1 MRLLPKILTPT
12 AWLLFLMI
20 VAASSANAQMRY
32 PSIEEAWDGT
42 DYRALIQRVE
52 TDGLALP
59 TLADAAT
66 KPVFERMV
74 RSDNI
79 PLRAGLDPKL
89 AVTIRFQKLDSALPA
104 LHRLVALYA
113 SETEKGK
120 PYTTELATLM
130 IYEVKVSGALLDLH
144 ESYVSALPRDKR
156 YQANINILE
165 QMKSD
170 ARQLYSRLVG
180 SAIATGTYFKPDL
193 LAMTRGALE
202 RLPSYLPVFTSE
214 DRQGLVQKLTQQ
226 IATTTD
232 QEVKAA
238 LTELRDG
245 IKHRRIP
252 A

>member
-1 MRLLPKILTPT
+1 MRQVPKILTSA

-20 VAASSANAQMRY
+20 VAVSSANAQKRY
-32 PSIEEAWDGT
+32 PAIEDPWDGT

-74 RSDNI
+74 RADNI

-120 PYTTELATLM
+120 PYASELAQLM

-144 ESYVSALPRDKR
+144 EAYISGLPRDKR
-156 YQANINILE
+156 YQTNINILD

-170 ARQLYSRLVG
+170 ARQLYSRLVHG
-180 SAIATGTYFKPDL
+180 EIAKSTYSKPDL
-193 LAMTRGALE
+193 LAMTRGAIE
-202 RLPSYLPVFTSE
+202 KLPSYLPIFTDE
-214 DRQGLVQKLTQQ
+214 DRRGLVEKLTQQ

-232 QEVKAA
+232 QELKAA
-238 LTELRDG
+238 LSELRDG

>member
-20 VAASSANAQMRY
+20 VAASSANAQKRY

-180 SAIATGTYFKPDL
+180 SAIATGTYSKPDL

-202 RLPSYLPVFTSE
+202 RLPSYLPVFTNE

>member
-1 MRLLPKILTPT
+1 MRHVPKILAPT

-20 VAASSANAQMRY
+20 VAVSSANAQKRY
-32 PSIEEAWDGT
+32 PAIEDPWDGT

-52 TDGLALP
+52 SDGLALP

-74 RSDNI
+74 RADNI

-113 SETEKGK
+113 NETEKGK
-120 PYTTELATLM
+120 PYASELAQLM

-170 ARQLYSRLVG
+170 ARQLYFRLVQG
-180 SAIATGTYFKPDL
+180 VIATRPYSKADL
-193 LAMTRGALE
+193 LVMTKGAFE
-202 RLPSYLPVFTSE
+202 RLPSYLPIFTDE
-214 DRQGLVQKLTQQ
+214 DRRGLVEKLTQQ

-232 QEVKAA
+232 QELKAA
-238 LTELRDG
+238 LSELRDG